1 MKSNHDTGRTKVRTE
16 PNLEAKIC
24 APIYCTISSLGRWH
38 PTFISGRCE
47 TLSIWN
53 SPRHRT
59 ILMWSS
65 PALPDTVFD
74 AISFLPFLLPTLEA
88 VWFAMSSQE
97 TNGKKARLWDLSDL
111 NREPTG
117 SRLCGFYHSV
127 DYVFI
132 LSDNSSSF
140 TVYKYLRSWM
150 LMR

>member
-1 MKSNHDTGRTKVRTE
+1 MKLRRPSKVLIWYVLWLPNE
-16 PNLEAKIC
+16 PDYVLIIK
-24 APIYCTISSLGRWH
+24 Y
-38 PTFISGRCE
+38 
-47 TLSIWN
+47 
-53 SPRHRT
+53 
-59 ILMWSS
+59 
-65 PALPDTVFD
+65 
-74 AISFLPFLLPTLEA
+74 
-88 VWFAMSSQE
+88 
-97 TNGKKARLWDLSDL
+97 RLWDLSDL